1 MSDTVPGPASPHEEG
16 ADAPTPP
23 GGPQRQDAGPGAA
36 PGDTGVGRTAEDS
49 VEDQHG
55 GTIDLEDEQP
65 HPDPGSE
72 ETAEQ
77 RENAES
83 STEQP
88 SQ

>member
-1 MSDTVPGPASPHEEG
+1 MSETKPGPASPQEEG

-23 GGPQRQDAGPGAA
+23 GGPQRQDASGGVAA
-36 PGDTGVGRTAEDS
+36 GDTGSGRTAADS

-65 HPDPGSE
+65 DPDTGSE

-77 RENAES
+77 RENAEA